1 MTAFA
6 LPVAREVVKLR
17 RTSSLAAAERR
28 RERLVRSALAMDDR
42 RNDVYCHFQR
52 RGGRLE
58 CAFFA
63 TRRGENADNLHLL
76 GETVRDWLRP
86 DVPDYLWCERLS
98 DHSVALVLALNG
110 RIAKDAIVLDGI
122 ERELELALARLPKTS
137 DRHIVY
143 CDDDILGESIRQL
156 ADADDIEFRATPGS
170 LEQLDPATMPT
181 LVEVEKLPEVRR
193 RQRVLRI
200 IRRTI
205 YVLVLAGIGAAV
217 YSYISQDEDFKPP
230 TFRSS
235 ESRLMDEYDLLLEA
249 PDPGRVLMDIH
260 ATYRQF
266 LDEFPNWDILWLRWT
281 SKTGL
286 KIAAALPLHPTTE
299 EIVQLSDDE
308 VVETAEWIDGRAK
321 ALGWNIDLSSR
332 NASNPRL
339 KFEAM
344 WPTLAGVDRTSD
356 QIAAN
361 RRPEPA
367 RGDPWHR
374 SSLVQH
380 LEMLTRVVGIV
391 RLKPARTTSVYREYP
406 LEVELRDVEW
416 ARPDTAN
423 WLAQRF
429 ADGPV
434 ALSSVVVIPQSPVS
448 LAGVQVKFRVA
459 WCTVDTA
466 TGNCT
471 TAD

>member
-1 MTAFA
+1 M
-6 LPVAREVVKLR
+6 
-17 RTSSLAAAERR
+17 
-28 RERLVRSALAMDDR
+28 
-42 RNDVYCHFQR
+42 
-52 RGGRLE
+52 E

-181 LVEVEKLPEVRR
+181 PGGSRETPGGPAAAAGLAHHPAHDLRPGLGRHRCRR
-193 RQRVLRI
+193 VTRTY
-200 IRRTI
+200 RRTRT
-205 YVLVLAGIGAAV
+205 
-217 YSYISQDEDFKPP
+217 SSRRHSDP
-230 TFRSS
+230 S

-344 WPTLAGVDRTSD
+344 WPTLTGVDRTSD